1 MSNKKSIFSKI
12 STKPS
17 PDSLKWAGTQYSL
30 LSNILLW
37 ALWICRV
44 FSLLQISK
52 YVFRTIAT
60 AIKKAT
66 TDKNATRVNVPPM
79 FCEFYFIIWFAVL
92 LIGYLLGWTGL
103 AFRIATIYYLFESI
117 VWVLYYTV
125 FRRFYEENYSIYHEL
140 EYLTVLFILI
150 PTEALGFASL
160 YGENFK
166 NMLTGLLG
174 AGIDSTPFPVRL
186 VGALFA
192 AIVISMII
200 STFPSERVKKRVK
213 KSKMHL
219 IGGGDVVQKRL
230 HPALVNSN
238 VEQNDVHVYDISS
251 NIDRLDGYTYLTS
264 DDEIIES
271 IKNKVKAEDVIWIE
285 TPPHTHFKYLDALLS
300 SKAKLIAIEKPIS
313 ISSDELDKIESI
325 VEDDEKRNKIFF
337 LSYYIL
343 EKALPLYYLAQ
354 PNPNYEKYLEIEDK
368 NLIQNCRPLLGALT
382 SIKVDILE
390 GEDKRSWIDDNQ
402 CSQLLETFLHN
413 VLIASLFCGL
423 PEYWKDVKLNKEING
438 RDCDITMTAS
448 CGHTNID
455 LRMKK
460 DSHLNS
466 KKRTA
471 TLTFT
476 NGSIVADFD
485 SQSLV
490 LAITDLDIESRI
502 TTKHRYMDKYLIL
515 VDLVKRATNGIP
527 TDNLDGLKNQIAVIR
542 WLLKQ

>member
-1 MSNKKSIFSKI
+1 M
-12 STKPS
+12 
-17 PDSLKWAGTQYSL
+17 
-30 LSNILLW
+30 
-37 ALWICRV
+37 
-44 FSLLQISK
+44 
-52 YVFRTIAT
+52 
-60 AIKKAT
+60 
-66 TDKNATRVNVPPM
+66 
-79 FCEFYFIIWFAVL
+79 
-92 LIGYLLGWTGL
+92 
-103 AFRIATIYYLFESI
+103 
-117 VWVLYYTV
+117 
-125 FRRFYEENYSIYHEL
+125 
-140 EYLTVLFILI
+140 
-150 PTEALGFASL
+150 
-160 YGENFK
+160 
-166 NMLTGLLG
+166 
-174 AGIDSTPFPVRL
+174 
-186 VGALFA
+186 
-192 AIVISMII
+192 
-200 STFPSERVKKRVK
+200 
-213 KSKMHL
+213 
-219 IGGGDVVQKRL
+219 
-230 HPALVNSN
+230 
-238 VEQNDVHVYDISS
+238 EQNDVHVYDISS

-390 GEDKRSWIDDNQ
+390 GEDKRSWIDNNQ

-460 DSHLNS
+460 DSQANS